1 MLSQA
6 VPSLIELPEYR
17 GVLANLIARDLKVKY
32 QAKALGFA
40 WSLLYPAA
48 MIAIWYA
55 VFHHIINIQMPNYW
69 AFLIAG
75 MLPFQFLQNA
85 IMEGSTAIRRNAGI
99 VRKVYV
105 PMEVLVI
112 AGVTVKLVE
121 FLLQLAVA
129 IVLLMIAHHGH
140 WAGVGF
146 SVMKTIVVLP
156 GAVLLLY
163 LFALG
168 VSLPLAAWTV
178 VYRDLEH
185 IISLALMALFYLTPV
200 FWSLALIQD
209 PARRMVFALNP
220 ATDLIE
226 LFRGPLYWGK
236 FPTNAALGGGPGVA
250 WGVAMFLSFGALLG
264 GWMLFN
270 KTKRV
275 LAEVV

>member
-17 GVLANLIARDLKVKY
+17 RVLANLIARDLKVKY

-55 VFHHIINIQMPNYW
+55 VIHRIINIQMPNYW
-69 AFLIAG
+69 AYLIAG

-85 IMEGSTAIRRNAGI
+85 IMEGSSAVRRNAGI

-129 IVLLMIAHHGH
+129 IVLLIIAHHGA

-146 SVMKTIVVLP
+146 SVTKT
-156 GAVLLLY
+156 
-163 LFALG
+163 
-168 VSLPLAAWTV
+168 
-178 VYRDLEH
+178 
-185 IISLALMALFYLTPV
+185 
-200 FWSLALIQD
+200 
-209 PARRMVFALNP
+209 
-220 ATDLIE
+220 
-226 LFRGPLYWGK
+226 
-236 FPTNAALGGGPGVA
+236 
-250 WGVAMFLSFGALLG
+250 
-264 GWMLFN
+264 
-270 KTKRV
+270 
-275 LAEVV
+275 